1 MAIPNG
7 ELVRGWLMTIDRP
20 ALSPRFLISST
31 FLLTCLSIAAFKL
44 PFHSELSWQIV
55 PSGSDGLVEILSQ
68 AVVMMLLVILE
79 RISRCSA
86 RQVAAVLIAGII
98 VQTTGS
104 ALLAFPMESSP
115 LQASIAFGLRG
126 AGSAPF
132 LLAIGW
138 VLGSMKPS
146 CSALCIVGGQL
157 LAYLV
162 PQLVGNIPAAVTP
175 FLLCLL
181 PLVDAACLCFVI
193 RKVKPDVD
201 AREDDG
207 PVQSRGSAMECVCLL
222 VICATSKVALVLFT
236 PIPHGEATSLRIL
249 ISTIIYLG
257 IFLAYFVWICV
268 LKHRDPDRLWPF
280 LMLIVFAGLFACS
293 SLSAL
298 APDFAHTF
306 LRATQNTIMLFSW
319 VFLASVIYR
328 RRLPAVPIFCLG
340 QLAISQ
346 VPYLITSFITLNG
359 LRVGSANQDV
369 LTVVTTSILAL
380 AVIGGTFA
388 VVMGSNPQKAT
399 GSQSLSP
406 QESLKASVD
415 ALAQA
420 YALSDRESEVALLV
434 AKGYTLTAV
443 GESLCISLNTVRV
456 HSRNLYKKLGIHNKN
471 ELLRLLDQQGERQ
484 G

>member
-1 MAIPNG
+1 
-7 ELVRGWLMTIDRP
+7 MTTNRP
-20 ALSPRFLISST
+20 ALSPRFLVSET
-31 FLLTCLSIAAFKL
+31 FLLTCFAIAAFKL

-68 AVVMMLLVILE
+68 AFVMMLLVILE
-79 RISRCSA
+79 RLSQGST
-86 RQVAAVLIAGII
+86 RQVVAVLAIGVVA
-98 VQTTGS
+98 QATGS
-104 ALLAFPMESSP
+104 ALLAFPLESSP

-162 PQLVGNIPAAVTP
+162 PQIGNGLPSAVTP

-181 PLVDAACLCFVI
+181 PVIDAACLFFVI
-193 RKVKPDVD
+193 RKLRSSTD

-207 PVQSRGSAMECVCLL
+207 PAQSRGSIIECVCLL
-222 VICATSKVALVLFT
+222 VICATSKVALALFT
-236 PIPHGEATSLRIL
+236 PIPHSEATSLRLL
-249 ISTIIYLG
+249 ISIVIYLG
-257 IFLAYFVWICV
+257 IFLAYFTWICV

-298 APDFAHTF
+298 APDFASTF

-319 VFLASVIYR
+319 VFLASAIYQ
-328 RRLPAVPIFCLG
+328 RRLPAIPVFCLG

-346 VPYLITSFITLNG
+346 IPYLITSFITVNG
-359 LRVGSANQDV
+359 LRVGFENQEV
-369 LTVVTTSILAL
+369 LTVITTSILAL

-388 VVMGSNPQKAT
+388 VVMRSNAPKTAGDQT
-399 GSQSLSP
+399 LSP
-406 QESLKASVD
+406 DETLKASVD
-415 ALAQA
+415 ALAQT
-420 YALSDRESEVALLV
+420 YSLSERESEVALLV

-443 GESLCISLNTVRV
+443 GEILFISLNTVRV

>member
-1 MAIPNG
+1 
-7 ELVRGWLMTIDRP
+7 MTTDRP
-20 ALSPRFLISST
+20 ALSPRFLISGT

-55 PSGSDGLVEILSQ
+55 PSGSDGLIEILSQ
-68 AVVMMLLVILE
+68 AFVMMLLVILE

-86 RQVAAVLIAGII
+86 RQVGAALIAGII

-104 ALLAFPMESSP
+104 ALLAFPMESDP
-115 LQASIAFGLRG
+115 LLASIAFGLRG

-162 PQLVGNIPAAVTP
+162 PQLANNLPAAATP
-175 FLLCLL
+175 FLLCAL
-181 PLVDAACLCFVI
+181 PLMDATCLFFVI

-207 PVQSRGSAMECVCLL
+207 PMHSRGSAIECACLL
-222 VICATSKVALVLFT
+222 AICATSKVALVLFT
-236 PIPHGEATSLRIL
+236 PIPHGDYGSLRIL
-249 ISTIIYLG
+249 ISIVIYLG

-268 LKHRDPDRLWPF
+268 FKHRDPDRLWPF

-306 LRATQNTIMLFSW
+306 LKATQNTIMLFSW

-328 RRLPAVPIFCLG
+328 RRLPAVPVFCLG

-346 VPYLITSFITLNG
+346 VPYLITSFVTLNG
-359 LRVGSANQDV
+359 LRVSSANQDI

-388 VVMGSNPQKAT
+388 VVMRSNPQKAI
-399 GSQSLSP
+399 GGQALSP
-406 QESLKASVD
+406 EESLRASVD
-415 ALAQA
+415 ALAQS
-420 YALSDRESEVALLV
+420 YSLSERESEVALLV
-434 AKGYTLTAV
+434 AKGYTLSAV
-443 GESLCISLNTVRV
+443 GETLCISLNTVRV
-456 HSRNLYKKLGIHNKN
+456 HSRNLYKKLGIHKKS
-471 ELLRLLDQQGERQ
+471 ELLKLLDQQSNDRN
-484 G
+484 